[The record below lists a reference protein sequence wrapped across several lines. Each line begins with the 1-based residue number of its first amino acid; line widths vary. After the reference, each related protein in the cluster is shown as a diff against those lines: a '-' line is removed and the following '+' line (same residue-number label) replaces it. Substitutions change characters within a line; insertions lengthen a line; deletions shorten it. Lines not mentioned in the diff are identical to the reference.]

1 MKFIKYFALAAIIG
15 AAASLQ
21 SCSSVE
27 YPETPMVPGVENL
40 AFSVDG
46 RNVTLTWDAP
56 AGATGFEVIRN
67 AQIIENLPAGT
78 TTCTL
83 LRQSTGTEL
92 AYTVKA
98 KYDDGLVSLG
108 KTVRFIIEAIPAKV
122 AMLIPCS
129 SVAELTDDD
138 EIAAAEWFTTTYA
151 DNGSIITPADI
162 AGLDPDEYN
171 VVWVNIDRVGL
182 AYGWENL
189 PETLV
194 NPEAV
199 AAMAKYAA
207 DGGNL
212 FLTKMAT
219 QLTVPY
225 GIIAP
230 EYAPGIFSS
239 GEGGE
244 GTDNWCVNAQ
254 IGFMNHDSNPSQYYD
269 HRGDDIYKGMT
280 TLPDYGHETF
290 ALEGPGWREDH
301 NCMWDLNAYQYS
313 ADGANTVEKFQ
324 NQNNCVVLG
333 TWAHVVDYAVAG
345 IVQFYPSANR
355 LGGCIAIGLSAYEFA
370 QRGGNPYQDNVDKLT
385 ANCIA
390 VLSK

>member
-1 MKFIKYFALAAIIG
+1 MKSIKYIALAAIVG
-15 AAASLQ
+15 TAAVFQA
-21 SCSSVE
+21 CSSVE
-27 YPETPMVPGVENL
+27 YPDTPSVPGVTNL
-40 AFSVDG
+40 AYTLSG

-67 AQIIENLPAGT
+67 AQIIETLPAGT

-83 LRQSTGTEL
+83 QRQSTGVEL

-98 KYDDGLVSLG
+98 MYDNDLVSLG
-108 KTVRFIIEAIPAKV
+108 ETVRFIIEAIPAKV
-122 AMLIPCS
+122 GMLIPCS
-129 SVAELTDDD
+129 SVDELTDDD
-138 EIAAAEWFTTTYA
+138 EIAAAEWFSTTYA
-151 DNGSIITPADI
+151 SNGSILTPADI

-171 VVWVNIDRVGL
+171 VVWVNVDRVGL

-189 PETLV
+189 PAPLV
-194 NPEAV
+194 TPEAV
-199 AAMAKYAA
+199 EAMARYVAE
-207 DGGNL
+207 GGNV

-230 EYAPGIFSS
+230 EYAPGIFGS
-239 GEGGE
+239 GDGGE
-244 GTDNWCVNAQ
+244 GNDNWCVNAQ
-254 IGFMNHDSNPSQYYD
+254 IGYMNHESDPSQFYD

-280 TLPDYGHETF
+280 VLPDYGHETF

-301 NCMWDLNAYQYS
+301 NCMWDLNAYQYT
-313 ADGANTVEKFQ
+313 AEGANTVEKFQ
-324 NQNNCVVLG
+324 NQNHCVVLG

-345 IVQFYPSANR
+345 IVQFNPTADRRGS
-355 LGGCIAIGLSAYEFA
+355 CIAIGLSAYEFA
-370 QRGGNPYQDNVDKLT
+370 QRGGNPYQDNVNRLT
-385 ANCIA
+385 QNCMT